1 MVFWISGLGFG
12 VGAQVF
18 GLGLRFVGWELRL
31 YTKHSELWNNQDF
44 ILTKAKD
51 FLATKSFSRGN
62 VDFLAKIFC
71 QQTAHFYQSKSQV
84 FCKTSKRFA

>member
-1 MVFWISGLGFG
+1 MVFWVSGLGFG

-18 GLGLRFVGWELRL
+18 GLGLRFVGWEFRL

-51 FLATKSFSRGN
+51 FLATKSFFSGKLR
-62 VDFLAKIFC
+62 FFSKIFC
-71 QQTAHFYQSKSQV
+71 QQIAHFYQTKSQV
-84 FCKTSKRFA
+84 FL